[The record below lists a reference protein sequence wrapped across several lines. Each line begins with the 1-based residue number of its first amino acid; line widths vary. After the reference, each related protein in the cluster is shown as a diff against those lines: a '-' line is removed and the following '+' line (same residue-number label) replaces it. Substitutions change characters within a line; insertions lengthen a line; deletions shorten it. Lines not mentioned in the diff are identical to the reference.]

1 MPLCRQLAILMTA
14 TALTI
19 VPVAEIAG
27 LGPTAVE
34 AKGKGHGKAKGHK
47 RAKRNGQN
55 TIRAIERDLQSAI
68 RTITGLAA
76 IGQTTRPA
84 RHTATNPGTITR
96 NSQIVTASLR
106 PRMRDTAQGDD
117 NARIT
122 PIAAYQPTENRQ
134 TRIDPESLSPETRD
148 ALKQLVSERPELAT
162 SLNTDIAP
170 DETAATDTQDGT
182 LSTMIEDRRVDR
194 PANGGPLVIR

>member
-19 VPVAEIAG
+19 VPVAEITG

-34 AKGKGHGKAKGHK
+34 AKGKAKGHK

-68 RTITGLAA
+68 RTITGLA
-76 IGQTTRPA
+76 

-117 NARIT
+117 YARIT
-122 PIAAYQPTENRQ
+122 PIAAYQPTEDRH